1 MMKIVKPQ
9 VVELTYDKDT
19 AVSHIARCARICTGH
34 SLTGGLTESEKDA
47 RTVDNLIKSNHNSV
61 FRHWVHY
68 IKFRND
74 IFPEVYR
81 IAQFIQN
88 APQVQLRNTGYLTLM
103 TFNHNVVIDYPL
115 YCNEL
120 LKFEVSLEEFVNTEY
135 AEDLRCFT
143 FACRTQISTS
153 RELNR
158 VSPNAIVERSTRYV
172 EEGTLCEPHWFYSPY
187 EEYSYQYDYEY
198 KCHYFLGKGDD
209 SWHPFANFLIV
220 LNKYNQP
227 QLQRYLLNA
236 YESFNS
242 YNALINE
249 KMAKED
255 ARGLLPLDTMTIV
268 IYTYSLAEWRRIIDN
283 RYYGITGRPHPNA
296 KIIAGGIKKAI
307 NEYGYEL

>member
-1 MMKIVKPQ
+1 MKIVKPK
-9 VVELTYDKDT
+9 VVELTYNKDS
-19 AVSHIARCARICTGH
+19 AINHIARCARICTGH
-34 SLTGGLTESEKDA
+34 PLTGDIAEPEKDE
-47 RTVDNLIKSNHNSV
+47 RTVDNLIKSKHNSV

-74 IFPEVYR
+74 IYPEIYH

-115 YCNEL
+115 YCEAL
-120 LKFEVSLEEFVNTEY
+120 LKFEVTLEEFVNTEY

-172 EEGTLCEPHWFYSPY
+172 EEGTICEPHWFTSNYD
-187 EEYSYQYDYEY
+187 EYYYKYDYDNY
-198 KCHYFLGKGDD
+198 CHYLAGDD
-209 SWHPFANFLIV
+209 NIWHPFANFPIHLA
-220 LNKYNQP
+220 KYNQP
-227 QLQRYLLNA
+227 QLQRYLLKANETFED
-236 YESFNS
+236 YKV
-242 YNALINE
+242 LINE
-249 KMAKED
+249 GMAKED

-268 IYTYSLAEWRRIIDN
+268 IYTYSLSEWKRIIDN
-283 RYYGITGRPHPNA
+283 RYYGKTGKAHPNCF
-296 KIIAGGIKKAI
+296 IIAGDIKNAI

>member
-1 MMKIVKPQ
+1 MKIVKPQ
-9 VVELTYDKDT
+9 VVELTYDKNT
-19 AVSHIARCARICTGH
+19 AISHIARCARICTGH
-34 SLTGGLTESEKDA
+34 PLTGGLTESEKDA
-47 RTVDNLIKSNHNSV
+47 RTVDNLIKSKHNSV

-74 IFPEVYR
+74 IYPEVYKV
-81 IAQFIQN
+81 AQVIQN

-172 EEGTLCEPHWFYSPY
+172 EEGTICEPHWFDSDYT
-187 EEYSYQYDYEY
+187 EYYYKYDYDIN
-198 KCHYFLGKGDD
+198 CHYLAGDD
-209 SWHPFANFLIV
+209 NDWHPLVNFPINLR
-220 LNKYNQP
+220 KYNKP
-227 QLQRYLLNA
+227 QLERYLLKASETFIN
-236 YESFNS
+236 
-242 YNALINE
+242 YNILINE
-249 KMAKED
+249 GMAKED
-255 ARGLLPLDTMTIV
+255 ARGLLPLDTMTVV
-268 IYTYSLAEWRRIIDN
+268 IYTYSLSEWRRIIDN
-283 RYYGITGRPHPNA
+283 RYYGITGRPHPNCI
-296 KIIAGGIKKAI
+296 IIAGDIRTLI
-307 NEYGYEL
+307 NEYGYNL

>member
-1 MMKIVKPQ
+1 MKIVKPK
-9 VVELTYDKDT
+9 VIELTYNKDT

-34 SLTGGLTESEKDA
+34 LLTGGFAELEKDA
-47 RTVDNLIKSNHNSV
+47 RTVNNLIKSKHNSV

-74 IFPEVYR
+74 IYPEIYH

-115 YCNEL
+115 YCEAL
-120 LKFEVSLEEFVNTEY
+120 LKFEVTLEEFVNTEY
-135 AEDLRCFT
+135 TEDLRCFT

-172 EEGTLCEPHWFYSPY
+172 EEGTICEPHWFDSDYT
-187 EEYSYQYDYEY
+187 EYYYKYDYDIN
-198 KCHYFLGKGDD
+198 CHYLAGDNND
-209 SWHPFANFLIV
+209 WHPLVNFPINLR
-220 LNKYNQP
+220 KYNKP
-227 QLQRYLLNA
+227 QLERYLLKA
-236 YESFNS
+236 SESFIN
-242 YNALINE
+242 YNTLINE
-249 KMAKED
+249 GMDKED
-255 ARGLLPLDTMTIV
+255 ARGLLPLDTMTVV
-268 IYTYSLAEWRRIIDN
+268 IYTYSFSEWRRIINN
-283 RYYGITGRPHPNA
+283 RYYGITGRPHPNCT
-296 KIIAGGIKKAI
+296 IIAGDIRNAI

>member
-1 MMKIVKPQ
+1 MKIVKPQ
-9 VVELTYDKDT
+9 VVELIYDKNT

-34 SLTGGLTESEKDA
+34 PFTGGLTESKKDA
-47 RTVDNLIKSNHNSV
+47 RTVDNLIKSKHNSV
-61 FRHWVHY
+61 FRHWIHY

-74 IFPEVYR
+74 IYPEVYKVAR
-81 IAQFIQN
+81 VIQN
-88 APQVQLRNTGYLTLM
+88 APQVQFRNTGYLTLI

-120 LKFEVSLEEFVNTEY
+120 LRFEVSLEEFVNTEY

-143 FACRTQISTS
+143 FACKTQISTS

-172 EEGTLCEPHWFYSPY
+172 EEGTICEPHWFTTPY
-187 EEYSYQYDYEY
+187 NEYYYKYDYDNH
-198 KCHYFLGKGDD
+198 CHYLAGEPENV
-209 SWHPFANFLIV
+209 WHPFSNFPII

-227 QLQRYLLNA
+227 QLQRYLLKANEAFEA
-236 YESFNS
+236 YK
-242 YNALINE
+242 ALIKE
-249 KMAKED
+249 GVEKED
-255 ARGLLPLDTMTIV
+255 ARGLLPLDTMTVV

-283 RYYGITGRPHPNA
+283 RYHGITGRPHPNCT
-296 KIIAGGIKKAI
+296 IIAGDIKNAI

>member
-1 MMKIVKPQ
+1 MKIVKPK
-9 VVELTYDKDT
+9 VIELIYNKDT

-34 SLTGGLTESEKDA
+34 TLTGDLTESEKDT
-47 RTVDNLIKSNHNSV
+47 RTVDNLIKSKHNSV

-74 IFPEVYR
+74 IYPEIYS
-81 IAQFIQN
+81 IARTIQN

-115 YCNEL
+115 YCEAL
-120 LKFEVSLEEFVNTEY
+120 LRFEVTLEEFINTEY

-172 EEGTLCEPHWFYSPY
+172 EEGTICEPHWFITPY
-187 EEYSYQYDYEY
+187 NEYYYKYDYDIN
-198 KCHYFLGKGDD
+198 CHYLAGDD
-209 SWHPFANFLIV
+209 NDWHPLINFPINLK
-220 LNKYNQP
+220 KYNKP
-227 QLQRYLLNA
+227 QLERYLLKASETFIN
-236 YESFNS
+236 
-242 YNALINE
+242 YNILINE
-249 KMAKED
+249 GMAKED
-255 ARGLLPLDTMTIV
+255 ARGLLPLDTMTVV

-296 KIIAGGIKKAI
+296 RIIAGYIKDLI
-307 NEYGYEL
+307 NKHGYNL

>member
-1 MMKIVKPQ
+1 MKIIKPK
-9 VVELTYDKDT
+9 VLELTYDKDT

-34 SLTGGLTESEKDA
+34 SLTGGLAEFEKDA

-61 FRHWVHY
+61 FRHWIHY

-74 IFPEVYR
+74 IYPEIYN
-81 IAQFIQN
+81 IAKVIEN

-115 YCNEL
+115 YCEAL
-120 LKFEVSLEEFVNTEY
+120 LKFEVTLEEFVNTEY

-172 EEGTLCEPHWFYSPY
+172 EEGTICESHWFSSDYD
-187 EEYSYQYDYEY
+187 EYYYKYNYDIN
-198 KCHYFLGKGDD
+198 CHYLAGDD
-209 SWHPFANFLIV
+209 NAWHPFVNFPIHLV
-220 LNKYNQP
+220 KYNQP
-227 QLQRYLLNA
+227 QLQRYLLKVNEA
-236 YESFNS
+236 FTD

-249 KMAKED
+249 GMAKED
-255 ARGLLPLDTMTIV
+255 ARGLLPLDTMTVV
-268 IYTYSLAEWRRIIDN
+268 IYTYSFSEWRRIIDN

-296 KIIAGGIKKAI
+296 KIIAGDIRNAI
-307 NEYGYEL
+307 NEYGYNL

>member
-1 MMKIVKPQ
+1 MKIVKPQ
-9 VVELTYDKDT
+9 VVELTYNKDT

-34 SLTGGLTESEKDA
+34 SLTGGFAEFEKDA

-61 FRHWVHY
+61 FRHWIHY

-74 IFPEVYR
+74 IYPEIYN
-81 IAQFIQN
+81 IAKVVEN

-115 YCNEL
+115 YCEVL
-120 LKFEVSLEEFVNTEY
+120 LKFEVTLEEFVNTEY

-172 EEGTLCEPHWFYSPY
+172 EESTICESHWFSSDYD
-187 EEYSYQYDYEY
+187 EYYYKYDYDIN
-198 KCHYFLGKGDD
+198 CHYLAGDD
-209 SWHPFANFLIV
+209 NAWHPFVNFPIHLV
-220 LNKYNQP
+220 KYNQP
-227 QLQRYLLNA
+227 QLQRYLLKVNEA
-236 YESFNS
+236 FTD

-249 KMAKED
+249 GMAKED
-255 ARGLLPLDTMTIV
+255 ARGLLPLDTMTV
-268 IYTYSLAEWRRIIDN
+268 VVYTYSFSEWRRIIHN

-296 KIIAGGIKKAI
+296 KIIAGDIRNAI
-307 NEYGYEL
+307 NEYGYNL

>member
-1 MMKIVKPQ
+1 MKIVKPK
-9 VVELTYDKDT
+9 VIELTYNKDT
-19 AVSHIARCARICTGH
+19 AISHIARCARICTGH
-34 SLTGGLTESEKDA
+34 LLTGGFAELEKDA
-47 RTVDNLIKSNHNSV
+47 RTVDNLIKSKHNSV

-74 IFPEVYR
+74 IYPEIYQ
-81 IAQFIQN
+81 IARVIQN

-115 YCNEL
+115 YCEAL
-120 LKFEVSLEEFVNTEY
+120 LRFEVSLEEFVNTEY

-172 EEGTLCEPHWFYSPY
+172 EEGTICEPHWFDSDYT
-187 EEYSYQYDYEY
+187 EYYYKYDYDIN
-198 KCHYFLGKGDD
+198 CHYLAGDNND
-209 SWHPFANFLIV
+209 WHLLVNFPINLR
-220 LNKYNQP
+220 KYNKP
-227 QLQRYLLNA
+227 QLERYLLKA
-236 YESFNS
+236 SESFIN

-249 KMAKED
+249 GMAKED
-255 ARGLLPLDTMTIV
+255 ARGLLPLDIMTIV
-268 IYTYSLAEWRRIIDN
+268 IYTYSLSEWKRIIDN
-283 RYYGITGRPHPNA
+283 RYYGKTGKAHPNCF
-296 KIIAGGIKKAI
+296 IIAGDIRNAI

>member
-1 MMKIVKPQ
+1 MKIVKPK
-9 VVELTYDKDT
+9 VIELTYNKDT

-34 SLTGGLTESEKDA
+34 PLTGGFTESEKDA
-47 RTVDNLIKSNHNSV
+47 RTVDNLIKSRHNSV

-74 IFPEVYR
+74 IYPEIYH
-81 IAQFIQN
+81 IAQVIQN

-115 YCNEL
+115 CCEAL
-120 LKFEVSLEEFVNTEY
+120 LRFEVTLEEFMNTEY

-172 EEGTLCEPHWFYSPY
+172 EEGTICEPHWFDNICT
-187 EEYSYQYDYEY
+187 EYYYKYDYDNN
-198 KCHYFLGKGDD
+198 CHYLTD
-209 SWHPFANFLIV
+209 SDNTWHPLI
-220 LNKYNQP
+220 NSPIDIRKYNKP
-227 QLQRYLLNA
+227 QLERYLLKTS
-236 YESFNS
+236 ESFIA
-242 YNALINE
+242 YKALINE
-249 KMAKED
+249 GMAKED
-255 ARGLLPLDTMTIV
+255 ARGLLPFDTMTIV

-283 RYYGITGRPHPNA
+283 RYYGITGRSHPNA
-296 KIIAGGIKKAI
+296 KIIAGDIRTII
-307 NEYGYEL
+307 NGYGYDL

>member
-1 MMKIVKPQ
+1 MMKIVNPQ

-19 AVSHIARCARICTGH
+19 AVNHIARCARICTGH

-74 IFPEVYR
+74 IYPEVYK
-81 IAQFIQN
+81 IAQVIQN

-120 LKFEVSLEEFVNTEY
+120 LRFEVSLEEFVNTEY

-172 EEGTLCEPHWFYSPY
+172 EEGTICEPHWFDSDYT
-187 EEYSYQYDYEY
+187 EYYYKYDYDID
-198 KCHYFLGKGDD
+198 CHYLAGDD
-209 SWHPFANFLIV
+209 NDWHPLVNFPINLR
-220 LNKYNQP
+220 KYNKP
-227 QLQRYLLNA
+227 QLERYLLKASETFIN
-236 YESFNS
+236 
-242 YNALINE
+242 YNILINE
-249 KMAKED
+249 GMAKED
-255 ARGLLPLDTMTIV
+255 ARGLLPLDTMTVV
-268 IYTYSLAEWRRIIDN
+268 IYTYSLAEWKRIIDN
-283 RYYGITGRPHPNA
+283 RYYGITGRPHPNCV
-296 KIIAGGIKKAI
+296 IIASDIRNNI
-307 NEYGYEL
+307 NKYGYDL